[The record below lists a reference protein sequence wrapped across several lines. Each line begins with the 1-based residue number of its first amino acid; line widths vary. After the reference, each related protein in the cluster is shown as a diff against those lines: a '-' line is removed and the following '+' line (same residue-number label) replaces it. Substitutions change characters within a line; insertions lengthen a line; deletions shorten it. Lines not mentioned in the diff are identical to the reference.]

1 MMVLVTGGTGLVGSH
16 LILNL
21 LNRGY
26 QVKVLVRK
34 NSNRNLILNTFS
46 YYRENAVELFNK
58 IIWAEGDLLDITSIE
73 DALEGVQQVYHT
85 AAFISFNPWLKKK
98 IIETNVEGTA
108 NLINVCIDKSIEKL
122 CFVSSIAALG
132 ITEDGSEITENV
144 PWKPT
149 KHESAYSFSKFKSEM
164 EVWRGITEGL
174 KAVIVCPSVIF
185 GPGNWEKGSGA
196 IIRNVNRGVPFYT
209 DGVTGFVDVKD
220 VTEIMIQLMESN
232 VSGERF
238 IVSSEN
244 VCYKD
249 LLTTIATNLNVK
261 PPQIYLRP
269 WVSGIMWR
277 LASLNSFVFSTSTQI
292 SRTIVET
299 AYKKIYY
306 SSAKVE
312 QAINFK
318 FKPVKETL
326 EELISLFRK
335 SRMN

>member
-34 NSNRNLILNTFS
+34 NSHRKLILNTFS
-46 YYRENAVELFNK
+46 YYSEKAVELFNK
-58 IIWAEGDLLDITSIE
+58 IIWAEGDLLEITSIE

-108 NLINVCIDKSIEKL
+108 NVINVCIDKSIEKL

-149 KHESAYSFSKFKSEM
+149 KHESAYAFSKFKSEM

-174 KAVIVCPSVIF
+174 RAIIVCPSVIF

-196 IIRNVNRGVPFYT
+196 IIKNVKRGVPFYT

-220 VTEIMIQLMESN
+220 VAEIMIQLMESN
-232 VSGERF
+232 ISGERF

-249 LLTTIATNLNVK
+249 LLTTIASNLNVK
-261 PPQIYLRP
+261 PPQTYLKS
-269 WVSGIMWR
+269 WLSGIMWR
-277 LASLNSFVFSTSTQI
+277 LASINSFVFSTSAQI
-292 SRTIVET
+292 SRNIVEI

-326 EELISLFRK
+326 EEVISLYQK
-335 SRMN
+335 DSMN